1 MSDAMSDAQEA
12 EGSARSRL
20 NVWQQL
26 VGVATGLSVIVGVLI
41 SVTQLVEWVGDSKRA
56 NISQRLNALQ
66 QVNKF
71 LEADEVIRRRG
82 RQFVKEKLPQIL
94 PRLDELI
101 RAAGSGEDFY
111 LSKDMEDFAAVH
123 YHYEQMGALVKLE
136 YVEFPLVFEI
146 IAFPDDYMAAVKPLR
161 DAVAANWKGMGKALP
176 DLGSNVD
183 FLRDCFQYSR
193 KRPSEL
199 PRCSPTGTHS

>member
-1 MSDAMSDAQEA
+1 MSEGPEATAQRW
-12 EGSARSRL
+12 SLWR
-20 NVWQQL
+20 NL
-26 VGVATGLSVIVGVLI
+26 VAVCAGLSVIVGMLI
-41 SVTQLVEWVGDSKRA
+41 SVAQLAEWVQDSKRA
-56 NISQRLNALQ
+56 NISQRLSALQ

-71 LEADEVIRRRG
+71 LEADEAVRRRG
-82 RQFVKEKLPQIL
+82 RLFVKEKLPLIL

-146 IAFPDDYMAAVKPLR
+146 IAFPDDYMAAVKPVR

-176 DLGSNVD
+176 DLGSNID
-183 FLRDCFQYSR
+183 FLRACYESSR
-193 KRPSEL
+193 NAVAKEPS
-199 PRCSPTGTHS
+199 CKTK